1 MNADAASAG
10 FAGKRLRSRD
20 GRFGVGHI
28 GAESRC
34 ACVRGFRFLFRRAY
48 AHRGLSVF
56 RAFPNHDSG
65 GTGLQTATFRVFP
78 LQIGCGCT
86 IRNSLF
92 NVARKLY
99 ANAPRWLRVASVSLL
114 AYAALRSILSFGFSG
129 TIIHD
134 AKGLAVF
141 SAFLAAFSALAATT
155 LISYAGTEHPLRPD
169 ELRKAHPP
177 L

>member
-1 MNADAASAG
+1 
-10 FAGKRLRSRD
+10 
-20 GRFGVGHI
+20 
-28 GAESRC
+28 
-34 ACVRGFRFLFRRAY
+34 
-48 AHRGLSVF
+48 
-56 RAFPNHDSG
+56 
-65 GTGLQTATFRVFP
+65 